1 MIVGHGAAGLGG
13 SITGVANL
21 GMYDMPCIAACNDA
35 IWAGLRRLLRDA
47 GIAGVPETLE
57 RTAAPSELWQ
67 APNLLLAQICGYPML
82 ALGDAVQL
90 VATPVYDIQGCK
102 GPLYRSLVVVADRVA
117 ANTVPELRGLRAAVN
132 DWGSNSGMNT
142 FRAAVAPHAGGRP
155 FFAEVVTTGG
165 HLLSLAALREGR
177 ADVATIDCVT
187 YGLTARHR
195 PDLLAGTRVI
205 DETAATPGL
214 PLITGSATPPQTL
227 AALQQALRGV
237 LGDPGLAWPRA
248 GLGLAGFA
256 NVPREAYATIADLEH
271 EAVALGYP
279 TLA

>member
-1 MIVGHGAAGLGG
+1 MIVGDGAAGLGS
-13 SITGVANL
+13 SIVGVASL
-21 GMYDMPCIAACNDA
+21 GMYDMPWIAACNDA
-35 IWAGLRRLLRDA
+35 IWVGLRQRLRDA
-47 GIAGVPETLE
+47 GIAGAPETLE
-57 RTAAPSELWQ
+57 RAAAPSELWQ
-67 APNLLLAQICGYPML
+67 APHLLLAQICGYPML

-102 GPLYRSLVVVADRVA
+102 GPFYRSLVVVADRVA
-117 ANTVPELRGLRAAVN
+117 ANSVQELRGLRAAVN
-132 DWGSNSGMNT
+132 EWNSNSGMNT
-142 FRAAVAPHAGGRP
+142 FRAAVAPHAGGRA
-155 FFAEVVTTGG
+155 FFAEVVKTGG

-177 ADVATIDCVT
+177 ADVAAIDCVT

-205 DETAATPGL
+205 DATAATPGL
-214 PLITGSATPPQTL
+214 PLITGAATPPRTF

-237 LGDPGLAWPRA
+237 LADPGLAWPRA

-256 NVPREAYATIADLEH
+256 NLPREAYATIADLEH